1 MGKYINPMGELIMKS
16 AFIFPGQASQKVG
29 MGLDLYKQTSLGKEY
44 FTIAN
49 DIMNVDL
56 CDIIFN
62 GPEQTL
68 KQTKYTQP
76 SIYVVS
82 VILGKL
88 LLEKGVTPSALAGH
102 SLGEYSAFAVAG
114 AFDFET
120 GLSLVKIRAESMQ
133 ESGEKNAG
141 TMAAIMGIEDNDIHD
156 LCDQCQESGI
166 VVPANFNA
174 PGQIVISGEVNAIH
188 AAMKKAKEFGA
199 RKVVELNV
207 SGAFHSP
214 LMSSARESLA
224 EMVNS
229 IEITESNY
237 PVICNVSGHPVTE
250 ASEIKENLIKQ
261 LVSPVLWSN
270 SMLKMKELGI
280 DHFIEVGPGR
290 VLQGLMRRINR
301 TVTVSGI
308 ETLSQLNA
316 FEYV

>member
-1 MGKYINPMGELIMKS
+1 MRT

-29 MGLDLYKQTSLGKEY
+29 MGLDLYEHTQLGKEY
-44 FTIAN
+44 FETAN
-49 DIMNVDL
+49 DIMGVDL

-62 GPEQTL
+62 GPEEVL

-88 LLEKGVTPSALAGH
+88 LLEKGFSPVALAGH

-120 GLSLVKIRAESMQ
+120 GLKLVKVRAESMQ
-133 ESGEKNAG
+133 ASGEENAG
-141 TMAAIMGIEDNDIHD
+141 TMAAIMGVDDKDIQTI
-156 LCDQCQESGI
+156 CDECQDCGV

-174 PGQIVISGEVNAIH
+174 PGQIVISGSVPAVH
-188 AAMKKAKEFGA
+188 AAMEKAKAYGA

-229 IEITESNY
+229 IEIMPSKY
-237 PVICNVSGHPVTE
+237 PVICNVTATPVT
-250 ASEIKENLIKQ
+250 AADEIRQNLVKQ
-261 LVSPVLWSN
+261 LESPVLWST
-270 SMLKMKELGI
+270 SIVKMKNLGI
-280 DHFIEVGPGR
+280 EHFIEVGPGR
-290 VLQGLMRRINR
+290 VLQGLARRIDR
-301 TVTVSGI
+301 SLSVSGV
-308 ETLSQLNA
+308 ETLTQINEI
-316 FEYV
+316 EYV